1 MVICS
6 VRPCRVKQRVRKF
19 AHPCG
24 YKREYRFSR
33 LVSWPTVKEKAQRLC
48 KCATLV
54 KAGDL
59 AYMASGDEKRLRRF
73 AHPCGRR
80 LCRTGCRSGDKNDG
94 RGAQICTP
102 LGHINRTLIF
112 ACRPPL
118 KRRKR
123 TERGRKFAPPC
134 RTGSAGFLAVSSSLS
149 DWGLISMCQQ
159 FCCGL
164 SG

>member
-24 YKREYRFSR
+24 YKREYRFSQ

-59 AYMASGDEKRLRRF
+59 ARIIQPIDPLV
-73 AHPCGRR
+73 
-80 LCRTGCRSGDKNDG
+80 
-94 RGAQICTP
+94 AQT
-102 LGHINRTLIF
+102 
-112 ACRPPL
+112 
-118 KRRKR
+118 
-123 TERGRKFAPPC
+123 
-134 RTGSAGFLAVSSSLS
+134 SVLA
-149 DWGLISMCQQ
+149 
-159 FCCGL
+159 
-164 SG
+164 